1 MVLLYIYLISNIIIN
16 IILRYKKPI
25 KGSKGQLYLQLG
37 VATSIFL
44 SFVVA
49 PVWYEFLID
58 YKKKFAVKEEILNKN
73 EIQYKVYQKRLEL
86 RELAKKLILEEKNK
100 VKK

>member
-1 MVLLYIYLISNIIIN
+1 MAVPWY
-16 IILRYKKPI
+16 RKPI

-37 VATSIFL
+37 VATSLFL
-44 SFVVA
+44 SFVIA

-58 YKKKFAVKEEILNKN
+58 YKKKWLVNDATVVDKN

-86 RELAKKLILEEKNK
+86 RELAQKLIEENK
-100 VKK
+100 KK